1 MNKKILVFALI
12 LSAIFGLSNIALAQS
27 TGSGF
32 SHGGGRGGA
41 RPGVFGTVMAVN
53 GDTITVQSK
62 GFGQNSIQ
70 TTYTVDA
77 TNATVTK
84 NNAASSVGDIAVGD
98 NIMVQGTVSGTNV
111 TATSIR
117 DGMSGTGNNRNGSGG
132 GIFGTVA
139 SISGTSITVTG
150 RVASSG
156 GTAPTYT
163 VDASSATVTKNG
175 ANSSVSDIAVGD
187 TIMVQGTVNGTSV
200 TATTIRDGQPQAGS
214 GQQKPSS
221 QGSANAQ
228 NNNSSGNS
236 PTTSSG
242 NSFWDSIVGF
252 FKHLF
257 GFK

>member
-12 LSAIFGLSNIALAQS
+12 LSAVFGLSNLALAQS

-41 RPGVFGTVMAVN
+41 RPGVFGTVTAVN

-62 GFGQNSIQ
+62 GFGQNSTQ

-84 NNAASSVGDIAVGD
+84 NNATSSVDDIAVGD

-150 RVASSG
+150 RVASGG

-200 TATTIRDGQPQAGS
+200 TATTIRDGQPQVGS
-214 GQQKPSS
+214 GQQKSSS
-221 QGSANAQ
+221 QGSVNTQ

-236 PTTSSG
+236 PATSSG